1 MRSIWKG
8 PFVNTNILHEI
19 LILRELNKKK
29 NPIKITSKNSV
40 IFPSFI
46 GLAFSIFNGKK
57 FSNLVITENMVGH
70 KFGEFV
76 VTKKCSIDKKIK

>member
-19 LILRELNKKK
+19 FILQELNK
-29 NPIKITSKNSV
+29 NPIKITSKSSV

-46 GLAFSIFNGKK
+46 GLTFSILNGKK

-70 KFGEFV
+70 KFGEFA
-76 VTKKCSIDKKIK
+76 VTKKCPIDKKLK

>member
-8 PFVNTNILHEI
+8 PFIKSSILHEI
-19 LILRELNKKK
+19 FVLQKLNKKK
-29 NPIKITSKNSV
+29 NPIRITSKSSV

-46 GLAFSIFNGKK
+46 GLIFSVLNGKR
-57 FSNLVITENMVGH
+57 FLSLVITENMVGH

-76 VTKKCSIDKKIK
+76 ATKKHPVHKKIK